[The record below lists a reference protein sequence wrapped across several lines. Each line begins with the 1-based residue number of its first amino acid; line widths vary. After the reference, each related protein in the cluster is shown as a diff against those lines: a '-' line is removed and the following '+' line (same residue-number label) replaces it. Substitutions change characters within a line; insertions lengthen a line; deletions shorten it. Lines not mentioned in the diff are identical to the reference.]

1 MSEGRS
7 ARLPFDPSPAA
18 MREMAAAVSEYLIQ
32 RTASIASRPVDGE
45 GGQREVA
52 RRLRAAP
59 PEEGRDFAA
68 VFAELGEAIEHSYE
82 FGSPGYLAYIPGGGF
97 FTSAL
102 GDFLAQGVNKY
113 VGVSALAPAMVQIE
127 ENVLRWMQSLF
138 DFPATAR
145 GILTT
150 GGSMANFSAVATA
163 RNDRLGEDL
172 REATYYVTDQVHAC
186 VRKSARLVG
195 LERRAARV
203 VLTDADWRM
212 DASALREMVRADRA
226 AGRRPFLVVG
236 SAGTTNTGA
245 IDPLPEIAAIAAEE
259 GLWFHADA
267 AYGGFFQLTAR
278 GRQRLA
284 GIERADSITLDPHK
298 GMFLPYGIG
307 ALLVRDGQALR
318 AAHHEAAAYLQDL
331 GEAEEL
337 PHYNEYS
344 PELSRDARGLRVWL
358 PLALHGVAA
367 FREALD
373 EKLDLTAWL
382 DQELARDP
390 RLELPWRP
398 QLTVVPF
405 RRRGGDDAANQCLLD
420 RINAVRRIFL
430 SSTLLAGRFTLRA
443 CIVVHRTHRDRVEEA
458 ARIIRTAAAADG

>member
-1 MSEGRS
+1 MSEER
-7 ARLPFDPSPAA
+7 APLPFDPSPAA
-18 MREMAAAVSEYLIQ
+18 MREMAAAVSEYLI
-32 RTASIASRPVDGE
+32 RHTATIAERPVDGLPE
-45 GGQREVA
+45 KREAA

-68 VFAELGEAIEHSYE
+68 VFGELGEAIERSYE

-127 ENVLRWMQSLF
+127 ENVLRWMASLF
-138 DFPATAR
+138 DFPAGAR

-150 GGSMANFSAVATA
+150 GGSLANFSALAAA
-163 RNDRLGEDL
+163 RNDRLGDDL
-172 REATYYVTDQVHAC
+172 ARAAFYITDQVHAC
-186 VRKSARLVG
+186 VTKSARLGG
-195 LERRAARV
+195 LAKDAARV
-203 VLTDADWRM
+203 VPTDGEWRM
-212 DASALREMVRADRA
+212 DPQALRRMVRADRA
-226 AGRRPFLVVG
+226 AGKRPFLVVA

-245 IDPLPEIAAIAAEE
+245 IDPLPAIAAIAAEE
-259 GLWFHADA
+259 GLWLHVDA
-267 AYGGFFQLTAR
+267 AYGGFFQLTDR
-278 GRQRLA
+278 GRARLS

-307 ALLVRDGQALR
+307 ALLVRDGRALR

-331 GEAEEL
+331 GAAEEF

-358 PLALHGVAA
+358 PLALHGVGA
-367 FREALD
+367 FRRALE
-373 EKLDLTAWL
+373 EKLELAEWL
-382 DQELARDP
+382 DRELAADP

-405 RRRGGDDAANQCLLD
+405 RLKGGDDAANQRLLE
-420 RINAVRRIFL
+420 RINASRRIFL
-430 SSTLLAGRFTLRA
+430 SSTLLHGRFTLRA
-443 CIVVHRTHRDRVEEA
+443 CIVVHRTGRERVEEA
-458 ARIIRTAAAADG
+458 ARIIRAAAGEL